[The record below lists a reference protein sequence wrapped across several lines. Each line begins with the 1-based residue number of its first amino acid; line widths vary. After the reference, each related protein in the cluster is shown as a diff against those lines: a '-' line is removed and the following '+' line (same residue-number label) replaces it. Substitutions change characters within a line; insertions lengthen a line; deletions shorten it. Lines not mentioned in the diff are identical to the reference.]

1 MLARLLSV
9 LESDPGTRL
18 STQASAGGHGPDF
31 IPMLDLARQE
41 ERIRERL
48 DEAVSGVMT
57 DAVYISSER
66 VTPFEQKLARYC
78 GTPHAV
84 AVGSG
89 TAALHLALLACGV
102 GPGDEVV
109 TVANSFFATTEVI
122 LLVGARPRFV
132 DVDRETHL
140 LALDDLPRVITERT
154 RAVLPVHLYGNVAD
168 VAGISAVLERLGRQ
182 DVVVVEDCAHAMG
195 ARREDQSVPIGPIG
209 AFSFNPGKNLGALGD
224 GGAIAT
230 SDARVAESARL
241 LRDHG
246 RSDKNTH
253 VIAGFNSRLSRINDR
268 ALAVKLD
275 YLDEWNER
283 RREIARRYDAALVG
297 APLIRPVARSPG
309 CESAYYQYV
318 VCTALRD
325 RLRQHLR
332 AWRIASGV
340 HYPRLIPEQEPLKHL
355 GHSLAELP
363 RSRHLN
369 RQILSLPCHP
379 ELSDAEADRVIESLG
394 AFVGSK
400 T

>member
-1 MLARLLSV
+1 
-9 LESDPGTRL
+9 
-18 STQASAGGHGPDF
+18 
-31 IPMLDLARQE
+31 MLDLARQE
-41 ERIRERL
+41 ERIRGRL
-48 DEAVSGVMT
+48 DEAVSEVMS
-57 DAVYISSER
+57 DAIYVSSER
-66 VTPFEQKLARYC
+66 VTPFEEKLARYC

-89 TAALHLALLACGV
+89 TAALHLALLACGI
-102 GPGDEVV
+102 GEGDEVV
-109 TVANSFFATTEVI
+109 TVPNSFFATTEVI
-122 LLVGARPRFV
+122 LMVGASPRFV
-132 DVDRETHL
+132 DVDRDTHL

-168 VAGISAVLERLGRQ
+168 VAGIRAVLERLGRQ
-182 DVVVVEDCAHAMG
+182 DVVIVEDCAHAMG
-195 ARREDQSVPIGPIG
+195 ARKADQSVPMGTIG

-230 SDARVAESARL
+230 SDARTAEAARL

-268 ALAVKLD
+268 TLAVKLD
-275 YLDEWNER
+275 YLNEWNER
-283 RREIARRYDAALVG
+283 RREIARRYDAAL
-297 APLIRPVARSPG
+297 AETPLIRAVRSSLA

-318 VCTALRD
+318 VCTAFRD
-325 RLRQHLR
+325 RVRQHLS
-332 AWRIASGV
+332 AWRIASAV
-340 HYPRLIPEQEPLKHL
+340 HYPRLIPEQEPLKRL

-363 RSRHLN
+363 RSREVN

-394 AFVGSK
+394 AFIAAS
-400 T
+400 